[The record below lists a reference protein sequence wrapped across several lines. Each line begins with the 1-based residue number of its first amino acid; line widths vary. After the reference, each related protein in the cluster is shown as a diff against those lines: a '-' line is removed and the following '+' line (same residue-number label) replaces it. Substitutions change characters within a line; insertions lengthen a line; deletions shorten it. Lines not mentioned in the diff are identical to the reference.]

1 MEKNICIFEDDK
13 FSQLFPLVYCRP
25 VFDLKCG
32 ILTLE
37 ERIKKYYSTA
47 SFHIQCRENLVSLQ
61 KQKNKAI
68 SYNDLKELENNGC
81 LFLNGKI
88 LIDQEFVNNVNII
101 GPDEIGICQEEVV
114 YIRASSE
121 LLKKIKNLWKIPLNT
136 ELVEKLKQIIKVKEI
151 KVNLINYIWDT
162 IKYNSEMLQKDY
174 EFLIGK
180 GKIEGF
186 IDPLATIYGD
196 KKNLYTAKNS
206 RIEAGVVIN
215 LTSGPVYLDEDAC
228 IRPPSIIDGPCY
240 IGKKTVIDG
249 AKLRS
254 GNSIGPVCKIAGELE
269 ESIILGYSNKHH
281 DGFLGHAYLGEWVN
295 LGAMTTNSDL
305 KNNYGEIK
313 IYVNGELINTGEIK
327 LGCFIGDHTKTG
339 IGTLI
344 NTGSTFGVASN
355 LFGGKEVLPKFV
367 PSFSW
372 GDGTSFVVHNTEK
385 AISNAKKIM
394 ARRKVVL
401 TDIEANILKEIFE
414 TTKEERKNLGIK

>member
-1 MEKNICIFEDDK
+1 MRENICVFEDSK

-25 VFDLKCG
+25 VFELKCG

-47 SFHIQCRENLVSLQ
+47 SFHIQSRGMLVPLQ

-68 SYNDLKELENNGC
+68 SYNNLQELENHGC

-88 LIDQEFVNNVNII
+88 LIDQEFVNNVPIF
-101 GPDEIGICQEEVV
+101 GSDEIGICQEEVV
-114 YIRASSE
+114 YIRASGK
-121 LLKKIKNLWKIPLNT
+121 LLKEIKDLWTMPLNIET
-136 ELVEKLKQIIKVKEI
+136 IEKLKQIIKVKEI
-151 KVNLINYIWDT
+151 NVKLINYIWDA
-162 IKYNSEMLQKDY
+162 IKYNNEMLKKDY
-174 EFLIGK
+174 DLLSEK

-215 LTSGPVYLDEDAC
+215 LTDGPVYLDEGAC
-228 IRPPSIIDGPCY
+228 VRSPSIIDGPCY
-240 IGKKTVIDG
+240 IGKKSVIDG

-313 IYVNGELINTGEIK
+313 IYVNGELVNTGEIK

-344 NTGSTFGVASN
+344 NTGSCFGIASN
-355 LFGGKEVLPKFV
+355 LFGGKEVLPKFI

-394 ARRKVVL
+394 LRRKVEL
-401 TDIEANILKEIFE
+401 TDIEANILKEVFE
-414 TTKEERKNLGIK
+414 MTKDERKNLGIK